1 MYSREERERERERG
15 PPSERGEC
23 ASIAVAAFCRIVLWF
38 EKKSCGGIAGRMDVA
53 RRQCRQCSSH
63 HLGSIQLFG
72 LRVGGDYSVRPSVHL
87 HSTSS
92 VVSLFHMP
100 KEVPTSRSG
109 RFPREKERPTESE
122 RCREAL
128 LVPFQ
133 IFKIYHFSTSVCHF
147 SGGINLRDIPVYY
160 FFRGCHCQDHVELPS
175 GIGVFR
181 IKH

>member
-1 MYSREERERERERG
+1 MA
-15 PPSERGEC
+15 
-23 ASIAVAAFCRIVLWF
+23 ASPVGRSSVGRLEVAAANVPLPLY
-38 EKKSCGGIAGRMDVA
+38 
-53 RRQCRQCSSH
+53 
-63 HLGSIQLFG
+63 LGSIQLFG
-72 LRVGGDYSVRPSVHL
+72 LRGGDD
-87 HSTSS
+87 S